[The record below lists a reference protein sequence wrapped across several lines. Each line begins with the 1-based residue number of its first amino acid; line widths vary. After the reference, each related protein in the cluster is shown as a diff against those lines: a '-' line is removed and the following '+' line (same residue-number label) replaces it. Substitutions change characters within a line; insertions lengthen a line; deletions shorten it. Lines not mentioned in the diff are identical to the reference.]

1 MTQSS
6 GNLDKEVTHRIQ
18 SGWNNWRK
26 VTGVACDRRVPIRL
40 KGKVYKTVV
49 RPALTYGLET
59 APIKKN
65 EEKKLDVAE
74 MKMLRWMSGV
84 TRSDRIRSEYIRGT
98 LKVTEASKNVQ
109 EGRLCW
115 QDILREERKDIWQEK
130 QWKWRY
136 PEIDDEEDLKQ
147 GGRTRLQKI

>member
-1 MTQSS
+1 M
-6 GNLDKEVTHRIQ
+6 
-18 SGWNNWRK
+18 
-26 VTGVACDRRVPIRL
+26 

-84 TRSDRIRSEYIRGT
+84 TRSPCQVRILPVAQG
-98 LKVTEASKNVQ
+98 
-109 EGRLCW
+109 
-115 QDILREERKDIWQEK
+115 
-130 QWKWRY
+130 
-136 PEIDDEEDLKQ
+136 DLA
-147 GGRTRLQKI
+147 GLSAPP